1 LRLEDLV
8 EVQEEGGK
16 NSECTNQ
23 NTQVCQALLSK
34 AEPINVDEDD
44 DERFEP
50 DMKQTVYQG
59 DIKIESEHD
68 PRFLDGQYAS
78 NRQRATI
85 NLPSVKFRVN
95 GLTRDMIA
103 ISLVDMPSPM
113 SSASHRRFWLPVSF
127 LSLLVRR
134 TSKLFPLVSGRQNI
148 RTTQQNPL
156 SQTSSQIGHVQSSC
170 WAANPPTS
178 GPRTGPQI
186 ADIPLLSY

>member
-1 LRLEDLV
+1 MRLEDLV
-8 EVQEEGGK
+8 KIQEEGGK

-34 AEPINVDEDD
+34 VEPINVDEDD

-50 DMKQTVYQG
+50 DIKQTVDQG

-103 ISLVDMPSPM
+103 ISLVDMPSLM
-113 SSASHRRFWLPVSF
+113 SSASHRKFWLPVSF

-134 TSKLFPLVSGRQNI
+134 SSKAGLRQ
-148 RTTQQNPL
+148 TKHKDDPAESTEPDE
-156 SQTSSQIGHVQSSC
+156 
-170 WAANPPTS
+170 PPDRPCPVLMLGSEPTDEWS
-178 GPRTGPQI
+178 KNRST
-186 ADIPLLSY
+186 DCRYTLLSY